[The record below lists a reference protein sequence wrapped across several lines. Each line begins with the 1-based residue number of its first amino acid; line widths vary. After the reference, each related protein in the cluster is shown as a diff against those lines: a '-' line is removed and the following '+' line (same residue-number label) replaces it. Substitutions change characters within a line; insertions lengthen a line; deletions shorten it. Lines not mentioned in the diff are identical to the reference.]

1 MKIDRTLRLF
11 HLLACLIF
19 AQAVGHASTII
30 TSFSDGF
37 PNNGQ
42 TSLYQAPSFTYWYSL
57 YQDLPGPTH
66 GDYNIPGTNDPTMD
80 YQGNSSSGSMYVYAP
95 WTNFSGGD
103 QNVFYITFADDGQY
117 DSGTVM
123 QVITITNLSWY
134 IHVDPSTQ
142 PDANGNFGT
151 ISGGLIAVDPVTS
164 AYDREDTTYLTI
176 PGAATNGWVKMSE
189 TNAANFVAAANSLNS
204 GNPNNAYA
212 FGVAFD
218 QNSYGTG
225 YPTNTVIYWIDQV
238 TVQTATA
245 PPPPPP
251 PPILTINKA
260 VPGLNLFAGDNSTL
274 YNREDI
280 ESVGNDYSWVGASGP
295 VTYSFTITNYP
306 IPAGDGFQTQI
317 FLIPNPGTESA
328 PDYNEANAIF
338 LDMEANSTGAS
349 VTFRYKTNNP
359 DSETMPY
366 AAGALASISTS
377 NGVGTWSMT
386 FTDNTNVMLTAPGN
400 VTTNFSIPDSTGAT
414 TALFA
419 SGVTLYFGVQ
429 AGNVG
434 GANDHIVASDF
445 SVTGLGSA
453 DFNDNF
459 EADAAGGGFNPS
471 LWKTNATFP
480 TSVQLVGPGNPYW
493 LSWTTPAPGFT
504 PEVTG
509 ALSTNIHWTVPSTY
523 TTFDAGSNVLQ
534 LINTNDLPTNNAAF
548 FALVQRT
555 FTQLLVLLPG
565 ETNAPGTATGKSGTP
580 TPVSLGAG
588 GAEEVTVMAV
598 DSHFYPVPGETDQ
611 IGLTASDSSADLP
624 TAINMANGVAQF
636 TDLDPVYFNTE
647 GTWTITAT
655 DQQAGT
661 TIPPATSSPVTV
673 GP

>member
-1 MKIDRTLRLF
+1 M
-11 HLLACLIF
+11 
-19 AQAVGHASTII
+19 
-30 TSFSDGF
+30 
-37 PNNGQ
+37 
-42 TSLYQAPSFTYWYSL
+42 TYWYSV
-57 YQDLPGPTH
+57 YQDNPGPAH
-66 GDYNIPGTNDPTMD
+66 GVYNLPGTNDPTMD
-80 YQGNSSSGSMYVYAP
+80 YQDQTNSSGSMYVYEP
-95 WTNFSGGD
+95 FTNSGD
-103 QNVFYITFADDGQY
+103 QNVFYVTFSDVGQF
-117 DSGTVM
+117 DQSE
-123 QVITITNLSWY
+123 QVKVDLITNISWY
-134 IHVDPSTQ
+134 IHVDPASPT
-142 PDANGNFGT
+142 DANGNFGT
-151 ISGGLIAVDPVTS
+151 LSGGVISTGYS
-164 AYDREDTTYLTI
+164 REDATYLTI

-189 TNAANFVAAANSLNS
+189 TNAADYVAAANAINS
-204 GNPNNAYA
+204 ADPAEAMA
-212 FGVAFD
+212 FGVCWD
-218 QNSYGTG
+218 QNSYGG
-225 YPTNTVIYWIDQV
+225 YPTNPVIFWIDHV
-238 TVQTATA
+238 TLETSTA

-251 PPILTINKA
+251 PPTLTITKA
-260 VPGLNLFAGDNSTL
+260 VAGLNLFAGDNSTL
-274 YNREDI
+274 YNREDL
-280 ESVGNDYSWVGASGP
+280 ESVANDYSWVGASGP

-459 EADAAGGGFNPS
+459 EADAAAGGLNPS
-471 LWKTNATFP
+471 LWETNATFP
-480 TSVQLVGPGNPYW
+480 TSIQLVGPGNPYW

-523 TTFDAGSNVLQ
+523 TTFEAGSNVLQ